1 MHEMARHGTW
11 RRNDLTLVG
20 LEAHHSCGR
29 MLMMNDLA
37 RWILLMISSNIACM
51 MAESQGIQLHSSLM

>member
-1 MHEMARHGTW
+1 
-11 RRNDLTLVG
+11 
-20 LEAHHSCGR
+20 
-29 MLMMNDLA
+29 MMNDLA